1 MPEAVQLFKALAD
14 ETRLRILNLIRHRE
28 LCVCQIVDV
37 LGLGQSKVSRHLA
50 HLRNAGLVSD
60 RREGLWMY
68 YSMTQPDGKL
78 GEQLIDLLKEGGDE
92 FPMATE
98 DQQALVGPAE
108 CSDLCLEQ
116 SQSDAKEPKPKAVVP
131 QI

>member
-68 YSMTQPDGKL
+68 YSMAQPDGKL
-78 GEQLIDLLKEGGDE
+78 GQRLIELLEQGGDE

-98 DQQALVGPAE
+98 DQQALAGLAQ
-108 CSDLCLEQ
+108 CSDLCPEQ
-116 SQSDAKEPKPKAVVP
+116 NKPNEF
-131 QI
+131 QLSERGEL

>member
-14 ETRLRILNLIRHRE
+14 ETRLRILNLIRDRE

-37 LGLGQSKVSRHLA
+37 LRLGQSKVSRHLA

-60 RREGLWMY
+60 RREGLWMH
-68 YSMTQPDGKL
+68 YSMAKPDGKL
-78 GEQLIDLLKEGGDE
+78 GDLLIDLLKRGGDE
-92 FPMATE
+92 FPMAAE

-108 CSDLCLEQ
+108 CSERYLEQ
-116 SQSDAKEPKPKAVVP
+116 LRRDETTAEAAVP
-131 QI
+131 QV